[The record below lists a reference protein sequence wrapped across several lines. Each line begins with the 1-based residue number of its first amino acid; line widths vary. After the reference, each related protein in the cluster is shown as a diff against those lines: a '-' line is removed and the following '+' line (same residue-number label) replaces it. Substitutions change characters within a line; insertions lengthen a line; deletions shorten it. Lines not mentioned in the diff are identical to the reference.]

1 MIMKI
6 DNILRLLAALALTVA
21 MAACGDENK
30 LDGGKD
36 QPDDVVPEFPELV
49 EDYAVLPGSVQEI
62 VFTPNL
68 AWKVSIASELR
79 QWFWIKDGSFS
90 VTELSGE
97 ASEEPVTVYLAVTE
111 NAEFDKNYSCD
122 VTLAMG
128 GESKVIAKYMLP
140 AKEKVMEI
148 YQAQKEADGS
158 FKMSDDGESYVY
170 ETQPATSA
178 ELKWS
183 AEAGKFILPLRIES
197 NCEWTLTKPE
207 WADVNVPEK
216 TAGVV
221 ELVLNG
227 FSLEKAEGK
236 LSFYNGETC
245 LKEISLSVPQGKDM
259 AIYTAVRSD
268 EGYEAG
274 ENGEPFKWNEVPAQK
289 LELAW
294 SGADFRLPVL
304 FDAKCSWTAELPE
317 WLQVVTYPEM
327 ENLPAETAGRVVA
340 LLKGVP
346 SRYPL
351 EDTEAEVVFK
361 QSGGPELRG
370 RSLFFP

>member
-30 LDGGKD
+30 LVGGKD

-122 VTLAMG
+122 VTLTMG

-178 ELKWS
+178 ELK
-183 AEAGKFILPLRIES
+183 
-197 NCEWTLTKPE
+197 
-207 WADVNVPEK
+207 
-216 TAGVV
+216 
-221 ELVLNG
+221 
-227 FSLEKAEGK
+227 
-236 LSFYNGETC
+236 
-245 LKEISLSVPQGKDM
+245 
-259 AIYTAVRSD
+259 
-268 EGYEAG
+268 
-274 ENGEPFKWNEVPAQK
+274 
-289 LELAW
+289 
-294 SGADFRLPVL
+294 
-304 FDAKCSWTAELPE
+304 
-317 WLQVVTYPEM
+317 
-327 ENLPAETAGRVVA
+327 
-340 LLKGVP
+340 
-346 SRYPL
+346 
-351 EDTEAEVVFK
+351 
-361 QSGGPELRG
+361 
-370 RSLFFP
+370 